1 MARTIDKTLADILKK
16 YGADPATDI
25 WDCHGTWVAY
35 HRTLER
41 IAAQAG
47 ITFEPPTMIRS
58 EADECVICVTGH
70 MGDRAEWSFG
80 EAKIGLNYKVA
91 GKQAGYPYAM
101 AEKKLPEP
109 QDQLIYAIVEEVK
122 SLMAK
127 DKLKWEQHVEVH
139 SRKKYQQTKEDLW
152 YRAMHWIYANNPS
165 DEQVEE
171 LLSWTNRGGAKP
183 KWVEE
188 DTSGYW

>member
-1 MARTIDKTLADILKK
+1 MDEKEIRKELWEIALRFPTLAGLLEKEMGK
-16 YGADPATDI
+16 NKTKVGTI
-25 WDCHGTWVAY
+25 WVQTIKDHN
-35 HRTLER
+35 L
-41 IAAQAG
+41 
-47 ITFEPPTMIRS
+47 
-58 EADECVICVTGH
+58 
-70 MGDRAEWSFG
+70 DRDHFSNVCYA
-80 EAKIGLNYKVA
+80 
-91 GKQAGYPYAM
+91 YAM